1 MAAAPSDKA
10 SSPSSPTYVGF
21 FRLPIELRNRIYKEV
36 LALPQQL
43 VLFQDPG
50 CPVESFAPEKPPQ
63 WLALLYTHPQI
74 AKESMAILYS
84 TNRFALE
91 EGTKRQGNLLQSFL
105 DCIGS
110 VNASFLS
117 QLRMDFP
124 AIERKDGQSSEIRLR
139 EDGLRILRLLQE
151 KCTNLKALETL
162 VYGSNGGLIAH
173 QETDPQLLRDVLQNI
188 DAHFRAIG
196 SLRRIVVR
204 VCSGSPAP
212 PTIDFMQQLGWIVLH
227 GNR

>member
-10 SSPSSPTYVGF
+10 SSPSSSTYVGF
-21 FRLPIELRNRIYKEV
+21 FRLPVELRNRIYKEV
-36 LALPQQL
+36 LALPLEL

-50 CPVESFAPEKPPQ
+50 CPVESFAPEKPRQ
-63 WLALLYTHPQI
+63 WLALLYTRPQI

-91 EGTKRQGNLLQSFL
+91 EGSKRQGNLLQSFL

-139 EDGLRILRLLQE
+139 EDGLRTLRLLQE
-151 KCTNLKALETL
+151 KCTNLKALKPF
-162 VYGSNGGLIAH
+162 VYGSNGGLIVD
-173 QETDPQLLRDVLQNI
+173 QEADPRFLLGVLQNI

-196 SLRRIVVR
+196 SLEEDRCPGLQRIP
-204 VCSGSPAP
+204 GPAN
-212 PTIDFMQQLGWIVLH
+212 
-227 GNR
+227 NRFHATAWLDCLARQ